1 MQNVI
6 FISVKTLPTGFNQGK
21 QKVFFY
27 PELYSSLLFLPVS
40 VCLSVCWA
48 EDRSGIIYGVV
59 ACPWPH
65 SGVLCPTGCAT
76 GGGG

>member
-6 FISVKTLPTGFNQGK
+6 FISVKTLPTGFNHGK

-40 VCLSVCWA
+40 VCLCAGQKTEVGSL
-48 EDRSGIIYGVV
+48 YGVV